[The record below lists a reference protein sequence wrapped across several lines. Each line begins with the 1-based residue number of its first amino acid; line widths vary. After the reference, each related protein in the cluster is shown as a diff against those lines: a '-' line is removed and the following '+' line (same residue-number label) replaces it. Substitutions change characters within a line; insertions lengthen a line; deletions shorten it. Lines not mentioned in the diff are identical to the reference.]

1 MEPDINEVLILDR
14 ANLILC
20 RNMSNNFSYFSN
32 FFICYKLQFVYFAKK
47 QVFFWILL
55 ADSTLKFVLL

>member
-47 QVFFWILL
+47 QVLFLDII
-55 ADSTLKFVLL
+55 SG